1 LARKINLAR
10 GLVGCGELDFLGG
23 EKPSSGISRGCGF
36 HDFLD
41 KAFFFLSA
49 GGFRVRY
56 KTARKV
62 GGVTG

>member
-1 LARKINLAR
+1 
-10 GLVGCGELDFLGG
+10 LDFLGG